1 MKKKTIFQKTA
12 AALVITLSLLPVL
25 SGTLPP
31 ACDGP
36 DTTGR
41 GENVEGEP
49 EPGIQPLDDR
59 DPKEE
64 KKYNRICGILI
75 LYPLSEIGRAHV

>member
-49 EPGIQPLDDR
+49 EPGIQPLNDTE
-59 DPKEE
+59 P
-64 KKYNRICGILI
+64 
-75 LYPLSEIGRAHV
+75 PEIKRE